1 MKPDD
6 TPETAQR
13 PRRRSPARGARQN
26 VRPRQIQLEAVTA
39 PAGPPGVAR
48 SRSVVA
54 AFLAV
59 VAACAVLLAGAF
71 AYNGGKPALLDVPN
85 LHETIDV
92 AWQPG

>member
-1 MKPDD
+1 M
-6 TPETAQR
+6 
-13 PRRRSPARGARQN
+13 
-26 VRPRQIQLEAVTA
+26 TA

-71 AYNGGKPALLDVPN
+71 AYNGGKPALLDVSN